1 MLPDHDE
8 NRLIAELFREPE
20 NRAQRVS
27 LRVGEALFDQDAASH
42 KDMIWV
48 ESGEL
53 RIFQIGENGS
63 MRLAGIWGPG
73 DWLGAAAV
81 SGSQYCGRAVASIP
95 TEVLVLPAEQLLHTL
110 EQKPLVAI
118 AFFKETA
125 RRLMAAYNDAARLTF
140 DDCNSRLITTL
151 ISLSDSPAAVR
162 DGSNVTVRI
171 THQQLAQAV
180 GAARE
185 TISLA
190 LTELRR
196 KHLLETGRNRLIF
209 NPEMLI
215 NCRAATRRGPAL
227 QLQGD
232 HSSVA

>member
-1 MLPDHDE
+1 MLPDQ
-8 NRLIAELFREPE
+8 NQNQLIADLFKEP
-20 NRAQRVS
+20 AQGARRVS
-27 LRVGEALFDQDAASH
+27 LRSGEALFDQDAATH

-53 RIFQIGENGS
+53 RIFQVSGNGS
-63 MRLAGIWGPG
+63 VRLAGIWGPG

-81 SGSQYCGRAVASIP
+81 SGAHYCGRAVASIP

-162 DGSNVTVRI
+162 EGSNVTVRI

-209 NPEMLI
+209 NPEQLMTWKTTP
-215 NCRAATRRGPAL
+215 RMPSAL
-227 QLQGD
+227 QAG
-232 HSSVA
+232 HSLA